1 MRIIGGNLKGRKLH
15 GKVTEA
21 RPTTDFAKESLFNIL
36 NNYYH
41 FHEIAVLDLFAGTGG
56 ISFEFASRGCSQID
70 LVEWNPHNYR
80 YICDNLKQFHLDFV
94 RPIRADV
101 FQYLRTCNKQYDIIF
116 ADPPYEME
124 GIAEIP
130 ELIFSRQLLKTSGM
144 LILEHSKDFDFQY
157 YPKFWQHRKYGAVH
171 FSFFL
176 P

>member
-1 MRIIGGNLKGRKLH
+1 MRIIGGKYKGRILK

-36 NNYYH
+36 NNYY
-41 FHEIAVLDLFAGTGG
+41 FFEEISVLDLFAGTGA
-56 ISFEFASRGCSQID
+56 ISFEFASRGCQQID
-70 LVEWNPHNYR
+70 LIEWNPHNYQF
-80 YICDNLKQFHLDFV
+80 ICNNIKELELAHIKPLK
-94 RPIRADV
+94 ADV
-101 FQYLRTCNKQYDIIF
+101 FQYLRTCNKKYDVIF

-130 ELIFSRQLLKTSGM
+130 DLIFSRQMLKPEGM
-144 LILEHSKDFDFQY
+144 LILEHSKNIDFQQHS
-157 YPKFWQHRKYGAVH
+157 KFWQYRKYGAVH